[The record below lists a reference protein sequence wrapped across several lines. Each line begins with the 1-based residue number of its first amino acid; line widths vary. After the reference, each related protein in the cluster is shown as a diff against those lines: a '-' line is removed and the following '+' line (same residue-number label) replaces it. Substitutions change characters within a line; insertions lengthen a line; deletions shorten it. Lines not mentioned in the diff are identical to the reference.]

1 MQRAAI
7 QTMSPEILSPGVL
20 QLSCADQDHL
30 PVPQQ
35 LHLRAAETPSAH
47 RHFHFDFF
55 SFVSKTEFFFL
66 TIVPHYVIRII

>member
-1 MQRAAI
+1 MQRAAV

-47 RHFHFDFF
+47 RHFHFDFVF
-55 SFVSKTEFFFL
+55 HL
-66 TIVPHYVIRII
+66 